1 MTLNTDPFPLAPKPV
16 QSVPR
21 SRISSLGE
29 YLQICFLVVALS
41 LALFSAQTEA
51 YTTFAIIFSAIV
63 LEALPF
69 MLLGTLLGGVVEVFL
84 SRETMIKFL
93 PANKKMAIVAAAFL
107 GIIFPVCECAIVPVV
122 RKFIQKGMP
131 LGASVAFLLGGPI
144 VNPLVFSSTLVA
156 YSFSWNVAIL
166 RMIQG
171 LGVAVAGGLLVDSVL
186 NRDQALLPGAL
197 DAQGGCCHA
206 GCGHNHDPGRHFMA
220 KLRDAF
226 SHGAADF
233 YDIGRFLIFGAFI
246 AALLQTHIPRQAILS
261 IANGPVLS
269 TGAMMALAVI
279 LNLCSEADAFI
290 SASFRSLGIPLSAQL
305 AFMVLGPMLDVK
317 LVLMYL
323 GIFTR
328 KMILVLVSFV
338 CLAVFLISILMEVCQ
353 WLAA

>member
-1 MTLNTDPFPLAPKPV
+1 MTLNTAPFPLAPKPV
-16 QSVPR
+16 PSAPR
-21 SRISSLGE
+21 SRISSLGG
-29 YLQICFLVVALS
+29 YLQIFFLVIALS
-41 LALFSAQTEA
+41 MFLFSAQTEA

-93 PANKKMAIVAAAFL
+93 PANKKMAIAAAALL

-156 YSFSWNVAIL
+156 YSFSWDVAVL

-171 LGVAVAGGLLVDSVL
+171 LVVAVAGGLLVDSVL

-197 DAQGGCCHA
+197 DARGGCCHA
-206 GCGHNHDPGRHFMA
+206 GCGHDHDPGRPFMS
-220 KLRDAF
+220 KIRDAF

-246 AALLQTHIPRQAILS
+246 AALLQTHIPRQAIFS
-261 IANGPVLS
+261 IADGPLLS

-290 SASFRSLGIPLSAQL
+290 AASFRSLGIPLSAQL

-328 KMILVLVSFV
+328 KMILILVTFV
-338 CLAVFLISILMEVCQ
+338 CLAVFLISVFMEVFQ
-353 WLAA
+353 WLAV